1 MYTAHTPN
9 WNELTFS
16 IRTERLSI
24 RRPTQPLKYLKVTI
38 REHSTGNSTVIPEYP
53 CRHDHTPAIEELL
66 MFLYQKTRIY
76 LDARFSCASPS
87 SFLMERYRIPN
98 RQTAYQTYLFT
109 KDCHNSLRQLL
120 DTTGVTFIELRQAL
134 GYEEHC

>member
-1 MYTAHTPN
+1 VYTAHTPN

-24 RRPTQPLKYLKVTI
+24 NRPTQPLKYLKVTI
-38 REHSTGNSTVIPEYP
+38 REHTTGNSTVIPEYP
-53 CRHDHTPAIEELL
+53 CRYDHTPAIEELL

-76 LDARFSCASPS
+76 LDARFSRTSPS
-87 SFLMERYRIPN
+87 TFMMERYRITN
-98 RQTAYQTYLFT
+98 RQVAYQTYLFT

-120 DTTGVTFIELRQAL
+120 DATGVTFMELRLAL
-134 GYEEHC
+134 GYDHCK